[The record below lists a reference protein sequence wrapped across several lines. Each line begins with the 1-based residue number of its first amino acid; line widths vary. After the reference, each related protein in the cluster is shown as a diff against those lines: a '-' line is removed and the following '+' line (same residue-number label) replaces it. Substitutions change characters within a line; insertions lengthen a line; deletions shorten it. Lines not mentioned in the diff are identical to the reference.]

1 MQLDPGGSPNQLGGR
16 RAKTDVRVDL
26 SLLPNTG
33 GTTPDP
39 TRPKPLISGGYGSL
53 LVTFFKRFG
62 RVGSLLVPPMA
73 PGRYHGGGGRLL
85 VATGGT
91 QSDPMAPKALISR
104 ASGSLLVA
112 FLKRFGRPWVT
123 FGRDRRDPK

>member
-1 MQLDPGGSPNQLGGR
+1 M
-16 RAKTDVRVDL
+16 RVDL

-39 TRPKPLISGGYGSL
+39 TRPKPLISRGYGSL

-62 RVGSLLVPPMA
+62 RLGSLLVPPMA

-91 QSDPMAPKALISR
+91 QSDPMAPESLISR
-104 ASGSLLVA
+104 GSGSLLVA
-112 FLKRFGRPWVT
+112 FLKRFGRLGSLLVATGGTLFWSIPLIQMLQKDGV
-123 FGRDRRDPK
+123 FC